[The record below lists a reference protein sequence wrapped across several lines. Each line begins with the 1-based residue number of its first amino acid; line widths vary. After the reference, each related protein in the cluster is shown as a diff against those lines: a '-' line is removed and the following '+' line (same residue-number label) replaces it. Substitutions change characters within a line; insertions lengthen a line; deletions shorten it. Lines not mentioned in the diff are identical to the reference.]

1 MLNGHL
7 RYLIS
12 LNQKG
17 CECMRIIVDAFGGD
31 KAPLEI
37 IKGSAMAIK
46 EYNIDITLVGNT
58 DTIKSVC
65 SDAGID
71 VNQFKLVHAESVIT
85 MNEAG
90 SDIMKARSDSSMA
103 VGLKLLAEGEGDGF
117 VTAGNSGAICVG
129 ATLIVKRI
137 KGISRPGFAPI
148 LPGMNGYFM
157 ILDAGANLQCRPE
170 MLRQFGLMGSVYME
184 KVMGVENPRVGLA
197 NVGTE
202 EHKGTEI
209 QQEAYKLLSE
219 APVNFIGNIE
229 GRDIP
234 ENVCDVLVCDGFTGN
249 LVLKTY
255 EGVAMSFLKKIK
267 GILYKNT
274 KNKIGALLMKKDLSN
289 MKAQFN
295 YNDYGGAPILGVR
308 KPVFKAHGNADA
320 ETFMNAIRLTVQYIE
335 RDVIGEISNSLSSMK
350 AED

>member
-1 MLNGHL
+1 
-7 RYLIS
+7 
-12 LNQKG
+12 
-17 CECMRIIVDAFGGD
+17 MRIIIDAFGGD

-37 IKGSAMAIK
+37 IKGSALAIN
-46 EYNIDITLVGNT
+46 EYNIDITLVGNEE
-58 DTIKSVC
+58 TIKKVC
-65 SDAGID
+65 ADENID
-71 VNQFKLVHAESVIT
+71 VNLFKIVHADSVIT
-85 MNEAG
+85 MNESG
-90 SDIMKARSDSSMA
+90 TDIMKTRADSSMA
-103 VGLKLLAEGEGDGF
+103 VGLRLLADGEGDGF
-117 VTAGNSGAICVG
+117 VTAGNSGAVCVG

-170 MLRQFGLMGSVYME
+170 MLRQFGLMGSIYMD
-184 KVMGVENPRVGLA
+184 KVMGIDNPRVGLA

-209 QQEAYKLLSE
+209 QQEAYKLLSD
-219 APVNFIGNIE
+219 APVNFIGNVE
-229 GRDIP
+229 GRDVP

-249 LVLKTY
+249 LILKTY

-267 GILYKNT
+267 GILYKNI
-274 KNKIGALLMKKDLSN
+274 KNKIGALLMKKDLGN

-320 ETFMNAIRLTVQYIE
+320 ETFKNAIRLTKQYIE
-335 RDVIGEISNSLSSMK
+335 RDVIGEISNSLSSLK
-350 AED
+350 ADD